1 MKNSPIHIFF
11 FIAIVLIGLSSCET
25 ESSRSLSL
33 NTAFLSLKPTSEYT
47 KKFANADGDTVDLYL
62 SESLSS
68 EEDFNQSGNFGS
80 IGDIG
85 QTTAERRN
93 YIINCDNPQFN
104 FNYRFFLVGNAADER
119 GYSDILSYSLN
130 DSIGTLNDELSF
142 IYRNDS
148 VFLNSNPAFYQ
159 DSLTL
164 ISKTFT
170 EVFGPHITD
179 PNENRM
185 FYIKLNRGLVGFR
198 THEGITYELI
208 N

>member
-11 FIAIVLIGLSSCET
+11 LIAIILIGLSSCET
-25 ESSRSLSL
+25 ESSRNLSL
-33 NTAFLSLKPTSEYT
+33 NTAFLSLKPSSEYA
-47 KKFANADGDTVDLYL
+47 KKFANADGDTVDLFL
-62 SESLSS
+62 SGSLSS
-68 EEDFNQSGNFGS
+68 EEAFNQSGNFGS

-85 QTTAERRN
+85 QTTAERRS
-93 YIINCDNPQFN
+93 YIINCDNPQLN
-104 FNYRFFLVGNAADER
+104 FNYRFFLVGNTADER

-185 FYIKLNRGLVGFR
+185 FYIKLNTGLVGFR
-198 THEGITYELI
+198 TREGITYELI